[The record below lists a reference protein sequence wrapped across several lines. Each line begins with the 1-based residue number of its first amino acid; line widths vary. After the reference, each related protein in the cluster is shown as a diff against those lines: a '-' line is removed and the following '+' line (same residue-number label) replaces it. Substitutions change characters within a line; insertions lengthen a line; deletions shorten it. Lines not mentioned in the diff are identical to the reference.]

1 MTISRKECPVCKKQ
15 FEDID
20 DIVVCPECGAR
31 YHRECYN
38 KVGHCLFEDTHGTDE
53 CPCVEKEEKQTS
65 IETKKCPVCSAENP
79 ASAIFCTT
87 CGFAFNDKTDDDS
100 NEKSQVDLS
109 SMPELDFLIDPMG
122 GVNPNERFGSI
133 TCTDIVKY
141 VRINSAYYL
150 RIFKNIKDFKKSRFN
165 FSAFL
170 FSGGWLLYRKQYKLG
185 SIITAIMAILSIA
198 STYITYFYYIPILS
212 GILSTAGVSL
222 SASMF
227 TQAQSQAIL
236 QQILGISPE
245 KMLVL
250 LAPTIMN
257 FISFVI
263 MIVLGFKGNKI
274 YMNNVISK
282 VTKLRTETSGLAE
295 FNDKVEVQGGVD
307 VPLGICLAICY
318 IIINW
323 LPQFFI

>member
-15 FEDID
+15 FKDID
-20 DIVVCPECGAR
+20 DVVVCPECGAR

-38 KVGHCLFEDTHGTDE
+38 EIGHCLFEDKHGTDD
-53 CPCVEKEEKQTS
+53 CPQIEKENQVK
-65 IETKKCPVCSAENP
+65 IAIRMCPRCFSGNP
-79 ASAIFCTT
+79 ADAKS
-87 CGFAFNDKTDDDS
+87 CGECGYSFEEQDNQEPQNDSSQIPDIAF
-100 NEKSQVDLS
+100 L
-109 SMPELDFLIDPMG
+109 MDPLG
-122 GVNPNERFGSI
+122 GVNQSEHFDSV
-133 TCTDIVKY
+133 TAVEVAKY
-141 VRINSAYYL
+141 VKVNSSYYL

-212 GILSTAGVSL
+212 GILSTARVSL

-236 QQILGISPE
+236 QQIFGLSPE
-245 KMLVL
+245 KILIL

-257 FISFVI
+257 FISFII
-263 MIVLGFKGNKI
+263 MLVLGFKGNKI
-274 YMNNVISK
+274 YMKNVISK
-282 VTKLRTETSGLAE
+282 VAKLKEQTNGLAE